1 MIVLTKS
8 RSPSCAVTVKANPS
22 TPMKLTIRV
31 INLMGFVFYLALI
44 GWLSTIG
51 MPDKFHLS
59 TALMLLPFLYFLVC
73 IITSFARRRSQ
84 SVLLTGII
92 THTVVMVAPIAA
104 LRAESYWP
112 AVLFVIFAAAWFTMY
127 FNLSTT

>member
-1 MIVLTKS
+1 MTAKAD
-8 RSPSCAVTVKANPS
+8 PSS
-22 TPMKLTIRV
+22 PMKLTV
-31 INLMGFVFYLALI
+31 QMINLMGFVFYAALI

-59 TALMLLPFLYFLVC
+59 TALMMLPLLYFLVC
-73 IITSFARRRSQ
+73 IITSFTRHRSQ

-127 FNLSTT
+127 FNLAPT